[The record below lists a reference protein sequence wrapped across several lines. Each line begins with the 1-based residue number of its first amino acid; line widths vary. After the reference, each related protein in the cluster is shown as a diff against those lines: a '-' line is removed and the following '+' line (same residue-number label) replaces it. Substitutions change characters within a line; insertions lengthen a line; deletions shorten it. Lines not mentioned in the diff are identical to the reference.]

1 MLIVN
6 LLDQV
11 LESFAS
17 AADVGIRYFFDAT
30 HGVEDLQQRDR
41 LFRNRIFLLNERDFV
56 AAALKGGTC
65 FILADLNR
73 IADLRA
79 KSELW
84 VDAQSTQ
91 VTFHRSAPFKQVLD
105 DLILRWRQLSKG
117 ALLWLVEFTPT

>member
-1 MLIVN
+1 M
-6 LLDQV
+6 
-11 LESFAS
+11 
-17 AADVGIRYFFDAT
+17 
-30 HGVEDLQQRDR
+30 DR

-56 AAALKGGTC
+56 AAALEGWTC

-105 DLILRWRQLSKG
+105 DLILRWRQLSKR
-117 ALLWLVEFTPT
+117 ALLWLVEFRR

>member
-1 MLIVN
+1 M
-6 LLDQV
+6 

-17 AADVGIRYFFDAT
+17 AADVGIRDFLDAT

-41 LFRNRIFLLNERDFV
+41 LFRNRISLLNERDFV
-56 AAALKGGTC
+56 TAGLEGGAC

-79 KSELW
+79 KSEVW

-91 VTFHRSAPFKQVLD
+91 VAFHRSAPFKQVLD
-105 DLILRWRQLSKG
+105 DLILRRRQLSRVA
-117 ALLWLVEFTPT
+117 ALRLFEFSLT